1 MKIEFKKVTWYSQVV
16 AIILFIGVFFFGF
29 YLGEK
34 NTSSRETISSWTPPA
49 SSVVGSAEFS
59 CDKSKSIRAVFMTNE
74 AEITLSDGRTMNL
87 SQAVSADGGRYANS
101 DESFVFWTKGKGAF
115 VNENGTTTY
124 ANCIVSNK

>member
-1 MKIEFKKVTWYSQVV
+1 MVFTSDRHYSLYRRF
-16 AIILFIGVFFFGF
+16 LFWFLSRRKESVFSRNDFSMD
-29 YLGEK
+29 
-34 NTSSRETISSWTPPA
+34 SST

-59 CDKSKSIRAVFMTNE
+59 CDKSKSIRAVFMTNG